1 MLTASPF
8 SCMIAVRTSVPFR
21 CTSALALGFPKVYV
35 IPESVEREIALYS
48 YLPEEVSLLE
58 EIYTSM
64 TGHHSASASGLQ
76 PCHHPAIVL
85 LLTICLPLS
94 QKPLILSVRYLQR
107 SFSFFV
113 FC

>member
-48 YLPEEVSLLE
+48 
-58 EIYTSM
+58 
-64 TGHHSASASGLQ
+64 
-76 PCHHPAIVL
+76 
-85 LLTICLPLS
+85 
-94 QKPLILSVRYLQR
+94 
-107 SFSFFV
+107 FSWTV
-113 FC
+113 Q